1 MLRRKKYDFNGI
13 IILFFCMFDFL
24 DTWISAGGWWVSI
37 PLIIVGFI
45 ALIYGADWLVEGAS
59 GVAKKYGVSDLI
71 IGLTIVA
78 FGTSMPEFVVNMVAA
93 SQHNSEIAI
102 TNILGSNIINIFVIL
117 GCTAL
122 IYPISSTKQSRRFDI
137 PWSMLAAILVLF
149 FAVYSSPAWLHVES
163 LFSIHIDK
171 ATWADPGHF
180 AWGEANFSFISG
192 IGGSVLLVFFV
203 IFLWH
208 TFGNAKNNESNE
220 QSSESNEK
228 SNESNGKSSE
238 SNEKYKPVVLWKAML
253 LIAVG
258 LVALVAGGEVIVKSA
273 TAIATSLGVSDAIIG
288 LTIVALGTSLPELAT
303 SCMAAVKKNCDIA
316 LGNVIGSNIFNI
328 FFILGTSAVIFP
340 LPGYKGLEL
349 DAVMAALGSA
359 MVMLFVYT
367 TKNHEIK
374 RWHGGVLLLIYA
386 AYLTYRLGSI

>member
-1 MLRRKKYDFNGI
+1 
-13 IILFFCMFDFL
+13 MFDFL
-24 DTWISAGGWWVSI
+24 DTWISAGGWWVSV

-122 IYPISSTKQSRRFDI
+122 IYPISSTKQSRKFDI
-137 PWSMLAAILVLF
+137 PCSMLAAILVLF

-163 LFSIHIDK
+163 LFSIHIDN
-171 ATWADPGHF
+171 ATWTDLGHF
-180 AWGEANFSFISG
+180 AWGEDNFSFISG

-203 IFLWH
+203 VFLWH

-220 QSSESNEK
+220 K
-228 SNESNGKSSE
+228 SNESNE
-238 SNEKYKPVVLWKAML
+238 ENKPVVLWKAVL

-258 LVALVAGGEVIVKSA
+258 LVCIVVGGEVIVKSA
-273 TAIATSLGVSDAIIG
+273 TAIAHSLGVSDAIIG

-303 SCMAAVKKNCDIA
+303 SCMAALKKNCDIA